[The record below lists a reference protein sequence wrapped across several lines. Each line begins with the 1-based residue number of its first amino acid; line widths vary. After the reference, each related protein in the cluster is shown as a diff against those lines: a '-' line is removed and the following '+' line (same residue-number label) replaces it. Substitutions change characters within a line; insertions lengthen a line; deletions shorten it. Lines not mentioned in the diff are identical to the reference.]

1 MNAAGSFMPP
11 AFLFARKKMTE
22 KLMIGAPADAIGIA
36 TDNGWMT
43 GEAFVKYLQH
53 VVKHAR
59 PMKEDPILL
68 ILDNRASH
76 IGLQVIDF
84 CREKG
89 IIMVSIPPHCTH
101 RLQPLD
107 ISFFGPLKTYYSRSC
122 DAWMAHHPGQAI
134 TEYHVASLVNG
145 AYQKA
150 ATVASAVSGFHASGI
165 YPFDRDVFS
174 DADFSAALTTDRALE
189 TNQPN
194 GCGCQAISVCRD
206 ECPLTANPEPAGAA
220 VPTVDTALLSTP
232 LTAKPG
238 TTAPGPTV

>member
-1 MNAAGSFMPP
+1 
-11 AFLFARKKMTE
+11 
-22 KLMIGAPADAIGIA
+22 
-36 TDNGWMT
+36 
-43 GEAFVKYLQH
+43 
-53 VVKHAR
+53 
-59 PMKEDPILL
+59 MKEDPILL

-194 GCGCQAISVCRD
+194 GCGCPPISVCRD

-220 VPTVDTALLSTP
+220 VPTVDKALLSIPLTAKLGTTASGPAVCTDETPLTANPESAGAAVPTADTALLSTP
-232 LTAKPG
+232 LKAKSG
-238 TTAPGPTV
+238 TTAPGRIFTIPNRLVI